1 MPAIFESWDLTVPP
15 VPPRTR
21 LYPLEPIGIGTPLVE
36 SLTGYV
42 LRLAEAHALPVGA
55 LTRLELGRYT
65 FTTIPDPL
73 PQNKKNVYSGAPISY
88 ATNGVEEGAV
98 KWTHALERVTLRKD
112 LHLLTFLAFGNFFC
126 SLSLFR
132 RLRTWCPACFEE
144 WRTSGDTIY
153 EPLLWSLKVASV
165 CPRHRE
171 RLISICPHCQR
182 SMKPLTFFSCP
193 GYCGR
198 CDGWLG
204 VLQEG
209 VEREKISAASTEYWV
224 SNSAGELLALAPQ
237 GKLDSGLLRRAF
249 RKNFE
254 ACVNNLFRG
263 NRSAC
268 AKFIGCTATSVYNWR
283 NGAAAPG
290 IAQLLQLSE
299 RLRIPIGKFLR
310 VRSAA
315 GVRDW
320 KFIKPAASGYAP
332 PIIRHRPAQ
341 ETRRALKLALRER
354 PSPSLT
360 EVARRLNYRGT
371 EGLRNIGRSLC
382 KRITD
387 NYKRSFAPE
396 PYYNG
401 PRPRICDRKEI
412 GAALKAAL
420 AQDDPESVP
429 RIARRL
435 GYASSGPFLAQ
446 FPGLCRE
453 IHAKIAKQKKARI
466 RAMRRIVKQALRQN
480 PPPALRQLV
489 VRLGYKDKKVIGH
502 YFGALSAELLA
513 RRKAFKERE
522 AAQLRRRLQRC
533 TCKEP
538 PPSMGEVCRK
548 LGLKNIT
555 ASRKFP
561 NEYRI
566 IVTRFLQRRNETARR
581 RQVWPKSVEYRGQ
594 I

>member
-1 MPAIFESWDLTVPP
+1 MPAIFESWDPTVPTF
-15 VPPRTR
+15 PPRTR
-21 LYPLEPIGIGTPLVE
+21 LYPLEPIGIGTPFVE
-36 SLTGYV
+36 GLTGYV

-65 FTTIPDPL
+65 FTAIPDP
-73 PQNKKNVYSGAPISY
+73 PSQNKRNVCRCWPISY
-88 ATNGVEEGAV
+88 PANGVEESAV
-98 KWTHALERVTLRKD
+98 KWAHALERLTLRTD
-112 LHLLTFLAFGNFFC
+112 LHLLTFLAFGDFFC

-153 EPLLWSLKVASV
+153 EPLLWSLQVASV

-171 RLISICPHCQR
+171 RLISVCPHCQT
-182 SMKPLTFFSCP
+182 SMRQLAFFSCP

-198 CDGWLG
+198 CEGWLG

-209 VEREKISAASTEYWV
+209 GGRGKVSAGSSEYWV
-224 SNSAGELLALAPQ
+224 SKSAGELLALAPR
-237 GKLDSGLLRRAF
+237 GKHDSGLLRRAF
-249 RKNFE
+249 RENFE
-254 ACVNNLFRG
+254 ACVNYLFRG
-263 NRSAC
+263 NRAAC
-268 AKFIGCTATSVYNWR
+268 AKFIGCTPTSVYNWR

-299 RLRIPIGKFLR
+299 RLRIPIGKFLT

-332 PIIRHRPAQ
+332 PIVRHRPAQ

-354 PSPSLT
+354 PSPSLR

-387 NYKRSFAPE
+387 NYKRSFTPE

-435 GYASSGPFLAQ
+435 GYASSGPFLVQ
-446 FPGLCRE
+446 FPELCRN
-453 IHAKIAKQKKARI
+453 IHAKIAKRRKARI

-480 PPPALRQLV
+480 PPPPLRQLAS
-489 VRLGYKDKKVIGH
+489 RLGYRDKKVIGH

-522 AAQLRRRLQRC
+522 AVKLRRKLQRS
-533 TCKEP
+533 TRKEP

-561 NEYRI
+561 NEYRV
-566 IVTRFLQRRNETARR
+566 IVARFLQRRNEL
-581 RQVWPKSVEYRGQ
+581 RQVSPKSVESRGCM
-594 I
+594 